1 MAGGDILAEAGS
13 ANKDFVRPA
22 TRRL

>member
-22 TRRL
+22 ARRL